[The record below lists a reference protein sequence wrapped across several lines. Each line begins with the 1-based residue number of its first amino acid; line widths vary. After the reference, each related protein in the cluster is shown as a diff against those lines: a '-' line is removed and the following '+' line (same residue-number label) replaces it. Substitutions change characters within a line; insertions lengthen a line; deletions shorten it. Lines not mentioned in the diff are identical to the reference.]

1 MLRPLF
7 GVSFMRPEKRLEA
20 WELQSG
26 RGLKGNVGLDLQWIW
41 SLERREDE
49 RTEEGFWRGTAVTKG
64 LNEAL
69 AQAVGKLGT
78 W

>member
-26 RGLKGNVGLDLQWIW
+26 RGLKRNVGLDLQWIW
-41 SLERREDE
+41 SLERREDQ
-49 RTEEGFWRGTAVTKG
+49 RVEEGFWRRTAVMKG